1 MYDSLVANLT
11 EKQKKRVDIVYNM
24 GEEVVDKNVTDF
36 LYAKRFACKI
46 PHYGSSYTFRIEKDE
61 DIRKA
66 MRKNSFFYGYC
77 NYNKKLVVLNL
88 DHVLLSAPDEIVD
101 TILHECAH
109 AVDHHWLGTS
119 GHGKNWKRV
128 SRMFGNTPLRA
139 SKIGCEELQAKH
151 RKESKYKIVFLDDK
165 NLKAT
170 VVSECSRKL
179 KDLGK
184 RSMKSDP
191 RTFGRLWMAKAE
203 DYERIGSDFKRIAEV
218 VFR

>member
-1 MYDSLVANLT
+1 MRKSLHRRLDLYDSLVANLT

-139 SKIGCEELQAKH
+139 SKIGSRNANSGLSGNLDSPSILAPVNTFAILNK
-151 RKESKYKIVFLDDK
+151 SKFIII
-165 NLKAT
+165 
-170 VVSECSRKL
+170 SS
-179 KDLGK
+179 
-184 RSMKSDP
+184 
-191 RTFGRLWMAKAE
+191 
-203 DYERIGSDFKRIAEV
+203 
-218 VFR
+218 